1 MFCQIFSCPHIT
13 PKPDSPGKIVWLSGP
28 PGAGKSTTAKMLA
41 KKCGYAYYEAD
52 CTMGMMN
59 PFLKLNADDEF
70 ESMLEARPLK
80 VRNTALNGDSRGPY
94 NSNEST
100 G

>member
-1 MFCQIFSCPHIT
+1 MIRPCNKQKWMFCRSVLVFCSCPHIT
-13 PKPDSPGKIVWLSGP
+13 PKPDAPGKIVWLSGP

-41 KKCGYAYYEAD
+41 KRCGYAYYEAD

-80 VRNTALNGDSRGPY
+80 VCR
-94 NSNEST
+94 
-100 G
+100 

>member
-1 MFCQIFSCPHIT
+1 
-13 PKPDSPGKIVWLSGP
+13 
-28 PGAGKSTTAKMLA
+28 MLA

-80 VRNTALNGDSRGPY
+80 VGSKIRKYICDMNII
-94 NSNEST
+94 
-100 G
+100 